1 MTNLFMLQPRRS
13 PEQRVSTGATGS
25 SQPIPAHPNQTGLAC
40 TVAVF
45 WEMDI
50 HQGASTHSTATCR
63 QKCYRAGN
71 AGEYLIFGKM
81 PKDLSCNVH

>member
-1 MTNLFMLQPRRS
+1 MTNLFMLQPRHS

-25 SQPIPAHPNQTGLAC
+25 SQPIPARPNQTGLAC

-50 HQGASTHSTATCR
+50 HQGASTHSTATRR

-71 AGEYLIFGKM
+71 AGEYLILGKM

>member
-1 MTNLFMLQPRRS
+1 MTNLFMLQPRHS

-25 SQPIPAHPNQTGLAC
+25 SQPIPARPNQTGLAC
-40 TVAVF
+40 TVAIF

-50 HQGASTHSTATCR
+50 HQGASTHSTATRR